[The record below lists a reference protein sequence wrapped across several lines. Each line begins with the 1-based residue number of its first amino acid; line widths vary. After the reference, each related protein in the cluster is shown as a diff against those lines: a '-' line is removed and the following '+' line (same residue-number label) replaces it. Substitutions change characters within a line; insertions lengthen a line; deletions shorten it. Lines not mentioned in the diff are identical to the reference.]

1 MMIEN
6 VDSFKKIITD
16 NYSFIITTHRGPD
29 GDAMGS
35 SMAMYNLLVNL
46 KKDVNVIIPN
56 SFPNFLSWLPNIKNV
71 INHEDNN
78 SDISNNFSEVDVIIM
93 LDFNDLS
100 RIQNIERYVTNSNA
114 KKILI
119 DHHQDPDLSICD
131 LSFCDTTYSSTC
143 ELLYMILNQAKFN
156 LTKNIADCLYTGIL
170 TDTGSFKFSC
180 TTKNTHI
187 SVGDLISKGV
197 NATEINNLIYNNYSH
212 DRIKLLGHCLI
223 NKLKIYN
230 NSSAIISLSEDE
242 LKKFNFKK
250 GDTEG
255 IINYALSIKEV
266 IFAVFIVEKD
276 NIVKLSFRS
285 LGNINVQEI
294 SKRYFGGG
302 GHFNAAGAKS
312 DLSLDKTIIKVE
324 NIIKNEFS

>member
-1 MMIEN
+1 MIEN
-6 VDSFKKIITD
+6 VDSFKKIISD
-16 NYSFIITTHRGPD
+16 NESFIITTHRGPD

-71 INHEDNN
+71 INHEENN
-78 SDISNNFSEVDVIIM
+78 SDTTNIFSEVDVIIM

-197 NATEINNLIYNNYSH
+197 NATEISNLIYNNYSH

-285 LGNINVQEI
+285 LGNINVQDI

>member
-1 MMIEN
+1 MIEN

-35 SMAMYNLLVNL
+35 SMAIYNLLVNL

-71 INHEDNN
+71 INHEENN
-78 SDISNNFSEVDVIIM
+78 SDTTNIFSEVDVIIM

-100 RIQNIERYVTNSNA
+100 RIENLESYVLNSKA

-180 TTKNTHI
+180 TTKNTHV
-187 SVGDLISKGV
+187 SVGHLISIGV
-197 NATEINNLIYNNYSH
+197 NSTEINNLIYNNYSYH
-212 DRIKLLGHCLI
+212 RIKLLGHCLT

-230 NSSAIISLSEDE
+230 NSSAIISLSEEE

-276 NIVKLSFRS
+276 KIVKLSFRS
-285 LGNINVQEI
+285 LGNINVQDI

-312 DLSLDKTIIKVE
+312 DLSLDETIKKVE

>member
-1 MMIEN
+1 MIEN
-6 VDSFKKIITD
+6 VDSFKKIISD
-16 NYSFIITTHRGPD
+16 NESFIITTHRGPD

-71 INHEDNN
+71 INHEENN
-78 SDISNNFSEVDVIIM
+78 SDISNIFSEVDVIIM

-100 RIQNIERYVTNSNA
+100 RIENLESYVTNSNA

>member
-1 MMIEN
+1 MIEN

-16 NYSFIITTHRGPD
+16 NDSFIITTHRGPD

-71 INHEDNN
+71 INHEENN
-78 SDISNNFSEVDVIIM
+78 SDISNIFSEVDVIIM

-100 RIQNIERYVTNSNA
+100 RIENLESYVTNSNA

-197 NATEINNLIYNNYSH
+197 NATEISNLIYNNYSH

-312 DLSLDKTIIKVE
+312 DLSLDKTIKKVE

>member
-1 MMIEN
+1 MIEN

-16 NYSFIITTHRGPD
+16 NDSFIITTHRGPD

-35 SMAMYNLLVNL
+35 SMAMYNLLLNL
-46 KKDVNVIIPN
+46 KKDVNVIVPN
-56 SFPNFLSWLPNIKNV
+56 SFPNFLNWLPNIENV
-71 INHEDNN
+71 INHELNN
-78 SDISNNFSEVDVIIM
+78 SDISRIFSKVDVIIM

-100 RIQNIERYVTNSNA
+100 RIENLESYVSNSKA

-180 TTKNTHI
+180 TTENTHI

-230 NSSAIISLSEDE
+230 KSSAIISLSDNE

-276 NIVKLSFRS
+276 NVVKLSFRS

-312 DLSLDKTIIKVE
+312 DLSLDKTIKKVE

>member
-1 MMIEN
+1 MIKN
-6 VDSFKKIITD
+6 ADSFKKIITD
-16 NYSFIITTHRGPD
+16 NDSFIITTHRGPD

-35 SMAMYNLLVNL
+35 SMAMYNLLVKL
-46 KKDVNVIIPN
+46 KKDVKVIIPN
-56 SFPNFLSWLPNIKNV
+56 SYPNFLSWLPNIENV
-71 INHEDNN
+71 INHEENN
-78 SDISNNFSEVDVIIM
+78 SDISNIFTEVDVIIM

-100 RIQNIERYVTNSNA
+100 RIENLESYVTNSNA

-143 ELLYMILNQAKFN
+143 ELLYMILNQAKYH

-285 LGNINVQEI
+285 LGNINVQDI

-312 DLSLDKTIIKVE
+312 DLSLDNTIKKVE

>member
-1 MMIEN
+1 MIEN

-35 SMAMYNLLVNL
+35 SMAMYNLLFNL

-71 INHEDNN
+71 INQEENN
-78 SDISNNFSEVDVIIM
+78 SDISYIFSEVDVIIM
-93 LDFNDLS
+93 LDFNHLS
-100 RIQNIERYVTNSNA
+100 RIENLESYVTNSNA

-197 NATEINNLIYNNYSH
+197 NATEISNLIYNNYSH

-312 DLSLDKTIIKVE
+312 DLSLDKTIKKVE

>member
-1 MMIEN
+1 MIEN

-16 NYSFIITTHRGPD
+16 NDSFIITTHRGPD

-46 KKDVNVIIPN
+46 KKDVNVIVPN

-71 INHEDNN
+71 INHEENN
-78 SDISNNFSEVDVIIM
+78 SDTTNIFSEVDVIIM

-100 RIQNIERYVTNSNA
+100 RIENLESYVTNSNA

-230 NSSAIISLSEDE
+230 KSSAIISLSDNE

-312 DLSLDKTIIKVE
+312 DL
-324 NIIKNEFS
+324 

>member
-1 MMIEN
+1 MIEN
-6 VDSFKKIITD
+6 VDSFKKIISD
-16 NYSFIITTHRGPD
+16 NDSFIITTHRGPD

-35 SMAMYNLLVNL
+35 SMAMYNLLVKL

-71 INHEDNN
+71 INHEENN
-78 SDISNNFSEVDVIIM
+78 SDISNIFNEVDVIIM

-100 RIQNIERYVTNSNA
+100 RIENLESYVTNSNA

-230 NSSAIISLSEDE
+230 NSSAIISLSDNE

-276 NIVKLSFRS
+276 NLVKLSFRS

-312 DLSLDKTIIKVE
+312 DLSLDKTIKKVE

>member
-1 MMIEN
+1 MIEN
-6 VDSFKKIITD
+6 VDLFKKIIAD

-71 INHEDNN
+71 INHEENN
-78 SDISNNFSEVDVIIM
+78 SDISNIFSEVDVIIM

-266 IFAVFIVEKD
+266 KFAVFIVEKD

>member
-1 MMIEN
+1 MIEN

-16 NYSFIITTHRGPD
+16 NDSFIITTHRGPD

-71 INHEDNN
+71 INHEENN
-78 SDISNNFSEVDVIIM
+78 SDISNLFSKVDVIIM

-100 RIQNIERYVTNSNA
+100 RIENIESYVTNSNA